1 MGIKRMLFIIA
12 KVFII
17 FWGSYAIGY
26 TLGTIYKPKTV
37 KKEVPQEVKQPI
49 DPVREQIIGRY
60 TTVRLDGG
68 CEFIINTYWGSTQ
81 AVHHPKCDNHW
92 YSIFK

>member
-1 MGIKRMLFIIA
+1 MKGGLLIFILTGGVLAFLLIQKGIEEKKNIA
-12 KVFII
+12 LAK
-17 FWGSYAIGY
+17 
-26 TLGTIYKPKTV
+26 
-37 KKEVPQEVKQPI
+37 EVKQPI

-92 YSIFK
+92 YSILK

>member
-1 MGIKRMLFIIA
+1 MKGRLLFFIIT
-12 KVFII
+12 
-17 FWGSYAIGY
+17 GAILAFLLILIG
-26 TLGTIYKPKTV
+26 IEE
-37 KKEVPQEVKQPI
+37 KKKIALTKEVKQPI

-60 TTVRLDGG
+60 ATVRLDGG

-92 YSIFK
+92 YSILK

>member
-1 MGIKRMLFIIA
+1 MKRILIFIIT
-12 KVFII
+12 
-17 FWGSYAIGY
+17 GAILAFLLIQKGIEEKNN
-26 TLGTIYKPKTV
+26 TALTK
-37 KKEVPQEVKQPI
+37 EVKQPI

-60 TTVRLDGG
+60 ATVRLDGG

>member
-1 MGIKRMLFIIA
+1 MKNGLLLFISLAGILAFLLIEMGIKEKKRIA
-12 KVFII
+12 SAK
-17 FWGSYAIGY
+17 
-26 TLGTIYKPKTV
+26 
-37 KKEVPQEVKQPI
+37 EVKQPI
-49 DPVREQIIGRY
+49 DPVKEEIIGRY
-60 TTVRLDGG
+60 ATVRLDGG

>member
-1 MGIKRMLFIIA
+1 MKKLII
-12 KVFII
+12 
-17 FWGSYAIGY
+17 IGCVLY
-26 TLGTIYKPKTV
+26 SVGYIGTYV
-37 KKEVPQEVKQPI
+37 YLKKEVKQEVKQPI

-60 TTVRLDGG
+60 ATVRLDGG